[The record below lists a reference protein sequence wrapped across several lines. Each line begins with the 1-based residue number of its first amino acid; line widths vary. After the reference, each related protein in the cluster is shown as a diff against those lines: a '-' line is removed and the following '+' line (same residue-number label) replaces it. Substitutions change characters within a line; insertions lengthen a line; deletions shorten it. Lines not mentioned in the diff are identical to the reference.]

1 MKVSMKVKVV
11 AAVAIMMAL
20 TLGISVYSQSSLAEV
35 KNTTV
40 AVKNGSSR
48 RIPEIQKMNTQYIAA
63 QTNLIAF
70 FTEKDEDAKAAV
82 KEQQRELF
90 TQLNEVILTY
100 QESAAEKGDI
110 ANAEKLLE
118 LADSYSNYFESYL
131 KGNVRVS
138 SVTDAGEAV
147 GIQLNDMITENSKT
161 ARTQQNTL
169 VKVADK
175 ALKAIQL
182 SNIIV
187 IVAACLM
194 AAYLIMIVVVPLQKV
209 KKQLGHIVDKLNHNN
224 FDTCDRVKIKSK
236 DEIGVLVGNINL
248 LIEKMGDI
256 LQLISHDSQRLI
268 GSVGVVSNKISDTN
282 ASVNDTSAA
291 MEELAASM
299 EEVTAATQELSGN
312 SDQVYLQMAKIADQ
326 AKEGS
331 EFAGRLMKEAK
342 QSRREAIESKD
353 ETKEIVEDISSALI
367 RSIENSKQVNKIDEL
382 TEEILSISAQ
392 TNLLALNASIEAARA
407 GEAGKGF
414 SVVADEIRMLAD
426 TSKETANT
434 IQEISKVVRKAVQ
447 KLSDDS
453 EKMVDFM
460 EHTVLSNYDKFVLI
474 AEHYKNGVNNFD
486 EMLQDFAKTSKA
498 LQNTMQSIDQSIH
511 MISSTIEESTGAIN
525 TVAENAADMVSAM
538 EGVMDEMK
546 VSESVSQTL
555 RKEVGKFTKCK

>member
-11 AAVAIMMAL
+11 AAVLIMMAF
-20 TLGISVYSQSSLAEV
+20 TLGISAYSQSSITEV

-40 AVKNGSSR
+40 AVKNGSSS
-48 RIPEIQKMNTQYIAA
+48 RIPEIQKINTQYIAA

-70 FTEKDEDAKAAV
+70 FTEKDADTKVTV

-90 TQLNEVILTY
+90 IQLSEVIQAYKET
-100 QESAAEKGDI
+100 ATEKDDI
-110 ANAEKLLE
+110 ANVEKLLE

-147 GIQLNDMITENSKT
+147 GIQLNDMITENSET
-161 ARTQQNTL
+161 GRTQQNTL

-175 ALKAIQL
+175 TLKVIQF
-182 SNIIV
+182 SNV
-187 IVAACLM
+187 IVVAVACIM
-194 AAYLIMIVVVPLQKV
+194 AAYLILIVVVPIQKV
-209 KKQLGHIVDKLNHNN
+209 KKQLGNIVDKLNHNN

-236 DEIGVLVGNINL
+236 DEIGILVGNVNL
-248 LIEKMGDI
+248 LIEKMGNI
-256 LQLISHDSQRLI
+256 LQLISDDSQRLI
-268 GSVGVVSNKISDTN
+268 GSVGVVSNKISETN
-282 ASVNDTSAA
+282 SSVSDTSAA

-299 EEVTAATQELSGN
+299 EEVMGTTQELSGN
-312 SDQVYLQMAKIADQ
+312 SDQVYLQMVKIADQ

-331 EFAGRLMKEAK
+331 QFAGKLMKEAK
-342 QSRREAIESKD
+342 QSRREATESKD
-353 ETKEIVEDISSALI
+353 ETKEIVEDISSELI
-367 RSIENSKQVNKIDEL
+367 RSIENSKQVDKIDEL

-434 IQEISKVVRKAVQ
+434 IQEISKVVQKAVH

-453 EKMVDFM
+453 EKMVNFV
-460 EHTVLSNYDKFVLI
+460 EHTVLSDYDKFVMI
-474 AEHYKNGVNNFD
+474 AEHYNDGVKNFD
-486 EMLQDFAKTSKA
+486 EMMQDFAKTSKA
-498 LQNTMQSIDQSIH
+498 LQDTMQSIDNSIH
-511 MISSTIEESTGAIN
+511 MISSTIEDSTGAIN
-525 TVAENAADMVSAM
+525 TVAENATDMVSSM
-538 EGVMDEMK
+538 EGVTGEMK
-546 VSESVSQTL
+546 ISESVSKAL
-555 RKEVGKFTKCK
+555 LNEVAKFTKCK